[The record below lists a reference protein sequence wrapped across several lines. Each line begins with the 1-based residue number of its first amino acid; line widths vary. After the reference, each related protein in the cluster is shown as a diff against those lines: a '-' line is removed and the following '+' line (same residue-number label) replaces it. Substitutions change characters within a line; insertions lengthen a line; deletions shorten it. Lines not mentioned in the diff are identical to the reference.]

1 TLSGC
6 FSHKRPSAPLPAS
19 SHDLPLY
26 DMRVDLSPTDHRIHG
41 IARIESQTTET
52 LTFDIDAKLNVVRV
66 SAGGAQLRKAKR
78 VRNIIPSIQSWEVEW
93 KPRVRRPE
101 LIVEWEGELHQDAN
115 ATEAAGEIH
124 NHAVRRTI
132 GTEGVYLTGS
142 WYPNVRDRNSLQYVL
157 DLNKPEGVLIVA
169 NGIEIS
175 GTDEHRAVW
184 KSTTPQD
191 AIILVGGPHEIHR
204 ATHNDVEISVHLKPS
219 QAPHA
224 EGMIKAVKGYIDRY
238 EPLLGPLP
246 VKQYRVVDNFF
257 SSGFAFSGFTL
268 LSSVVIDMGE
278 RSQSTHGYVDHEFVH
293 TWFGCG
299 VHVDGSDGNWCEALT
314 SYCTNHYG
322 FVLDGNPAGARTYRR
337 NSIHDFSQIKPNEDK
352 SLATFGSFKGA
363 NRTIGYNKGAMV
375 FHMLAEEIGTDA
387 FFGALRRMN
396 FRETGNHAS
405 WKTLQNYFEGAS
417 GRDLDWFF
425 DQWVRNAGAPKLK
438 LEEAHWDEGTKQVV
452 VTLQEVSR
460 FRAKLPVMMVYS
472 DDRQESK
479 TTTLNRDSNKVIIS
493 GVSMKPNAIM
503 LDPDYDVMRRVDI
516 EELIPTTS
524 AARKGDSLIV
534 IHDETE
540 RDPLNSYIGLYDS
553 SYAKKTK
560 RVVTN
565 LHDTI
570 SDWDDAGIL
579 IVGKAASSPAA
590 ASILSY
596 ADSPIT
602 FEADGFTL
610 NGKRYTDAKY
620 SVLATLRQPRKAGCG
635 ITVVTGN
642 SDSALPKSSN
652 IPFYPNSIVVFEN
665 GRPVERVDLEIRKW
679 NPVD

>member
-1 TLSGC
+1 
-6 FSHKRPSAPLPAS
+6 
-19 SHDLPLY
+19 
-26 DMRVDLSPTDHRIHG
+26 
-41 IARIESQTTET
+41 
-52 LTFDIDAKLNVVRV
+52 
-66 SAGGAQLRKAKR
+66 
-78 VRNIIPSIQSWEVEW
+78 
-93 KPRVRRPE
+93 
-101 LIVEWEGELHQDAN
+101 
-115 ATEAAGEIH
+115 
-124 NHAVRRTI
+124 
-132 GTEGVYLTGS
+132 
-142 WYPNVRDRNSLQYVL
+142 
-157 DLNKPEGVLIVA
+157 
-169 NGIEIS
+169 
-175 GTDEHRAVW
+175 
-184 KSTTPQD
+184 
-191 AIILVGGPHEIHR
+191 
-204 ATHNDVEISVHLKPS
+204 
-219 QAPHA
+219 
-224 EGMIKAVKGYIDRY
+224 
-238 EPLLGPLP
+238 
-246 VKQYRVVDNFF
+246 
-257 SSGFAFSGFTL
+257 
-268 LSSVVIDMGE
+268 
-278 RSQSTHGYVDHEFVH
+278 
-293 TWFGCG
+293 
-299 VHVDGSDGNWCEALT
+299 
-314 SYCTNHYG
+314 
-322 FVLDGNPAGARTYRR
+322 
-337 NSIHDFSQIKPNEDK
+337 
-352 SLATFGSFKGA
+352 
-363 NRTIGYNKGAMV
+363 
-375 FHMLAEEIGTDA
+375 EIGTDA